1 VLVAAVLRPQERE
14 DGQLKV
20 VRLPV
25 EQLLDTRVLPVR
37 EAELTV
43 EWLFRDGAQ
52 NASLAAPPDDSLSRS
67 GTPAARARDRTSHG
81 DALAAITVT
90 KP

>member
-1 VLVAAVLRPQERE
+1 
-14 DGQLKV
+14 
-20 VRLPV
+20 
-25 EQLLDTRVLPVR
+25 VLPVR
-37 EAELTV
+37 EAELAV

-52 NASLAAPPDDSLSRS
+52 NVSLAAAPDGPLD
-67 GTPAARARDRTSHG
+67 GTSHG

>member
-1 VLVAAVLRPQERE
+1 VLVAAVLRPEKRE
-14 DGQLKV
+14 DGQLEMI
-20 VRLPV
+20 RLTL

-52 NASLAAPPDDSLSRS
+52 DASLAASPDGPPPRS
-67 GTPAARARDRTSHG
+67 GGLAGQSGRRLSHG
-81 DALAAITVT
+81 DAPAASTVT